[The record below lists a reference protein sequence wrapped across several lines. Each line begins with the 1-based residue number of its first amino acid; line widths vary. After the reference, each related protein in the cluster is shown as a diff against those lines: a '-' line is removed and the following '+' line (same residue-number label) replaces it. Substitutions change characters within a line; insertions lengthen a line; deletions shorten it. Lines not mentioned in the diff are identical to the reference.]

1 MDAKLVVVGGV
12 SKPKEITLKLPA
24 IIGRG
29 REAGLTLRHALVSRN
44 HCELFE
50 SDGYLVVRDM
60 GSLNGTFVDNQQIT
74 EAVLPPGHLLTVG
87 TVTFRAAYELPE
99 GAAEPQMIEPAEA
112 APSAAEDGEVLQV
125 GEVEEV
131 AEFDDFEIVEVQEKG
146 TVTEFADFDLA
157 ESPEDGDAPTEPAPR
172 KPAATDEDDLL
183 TFADED

>member
-12 SKPKEITLKLPA
+12 AKPTEFSLNLPA
-24 IIGRG
+24 VIGRG
-29 REAGLTLRHALVSRN
+29 REASLSLRHALVSRN
-44 HCELFE
+44 HCEIFE

-87 TVTFRAAYELPE
+87 TVTFRAAYEAPE
-99 GAAEPQMIEPAEA
+99 GAAELLPTEPADATPLAE
-112 APSAAEDGEVLQV
+112 EDGEVLEV

-131 AEFDDFEIVEVQEKG
+131 VEFDEFEIVEVQEKG
-146 TVTEFADFDLA
+146 TITEFADFDLV
-157 ESPEDGDAPTEPAPR
+157 ESPEGGDAPTEPAPDAP
-172 KPAATDEDDLL
+172 KTYDEDDLL